1 MERLH
6 IITTQ
11 HRTISK
17 LEFHIQ
23 KGNRSAG
30 GNYLFLL
37 RQKTGNKIDCLPNL
51 EGQCGLEVLQKKTE
65 LYKYYQNKANFRR
78 DIAYFCGIKEHL
90 IYGHRLQS

>member
-1 MERLH
+1 MEQLH

-17 LEFHIQ
+17 LEIHIQ

-51 EGQCGLEVLQKKTE
+51 EGQCGSEVLQKKKNRT
-65 LYKYYQNKANFRR
+65 
-78 DIAYFCGIKEHL
+78 
-90 IYGHRLQS
+90 LQILSKQSQF